1 MAIVEWCVFSVGIL
15 RRHCPVRH
23 YCDVMVVE
31 KTRAFNMAET
41 ETGAMSTSGEPQ
53 DSSYGEFL
61 SLFSRHSRRIYG
73 FIRILVID
81 ANDANDVYQN
91 TAMCLWQKFDNFS
104 PGTSFFAWA
113 CQVAQREVLKFR
125 HQKSRHRHFP
135 EELVDLLAANFR
147 SRLDELD
154 RREES
159 LAECMKQLRGED
171 RVLLEQRYANDR
183 KPMEIAA
190 AQSRSVHSVYR
201 ALSKIHDQLLR
212 CIARTMKERH

>member
-1 MAIVEWCVFSVGIL
+1 MVAVFRVEIL
-15 RRHCPVRH
+15 G
-23 YCDVMVVE
+23 CDRSLWDNCDFTVVE
-31 KTRAFNMAET
+31 QKRAFNMAET

-147 SRLDELD
+147 SRIDELD

-159 LAECMKQLRGED
+159 LAECMKQLRAED
-171 RVLLEQRYANDR
+171 QVLLEQRYVHDR
-183 KPMEIAA
+183 KPMEMAA
-190 AQSRSVHSVYR
+190 AQSCSVHSIYR